1 MLLWCFSCVSD
12 LGMLI
17 DTASTMSNSDL
28 DAMPAQAFERHIEK
42 IENENKELAR
52 KLQGRSV
59 LMKNSACLTLS
70 TVLSIGNLGL
80 TTLLFFF

>member
-1 MLLWCFSCVSD
+1 MVFQLCLRPETTRETVVNVAVWCFSCVSD

-42 IENENKELAR
+42 IEAENKELAR
-52 KLQGRSV
+52 KLQGRD
-59 LMKNSACLTLS
+59 LC
-70 TVLSIGNLGL
+70 
-80 TTLLFFF
+80 

>member
-1 MLLWCFSCVSD
+1 MLLWCSSCVSD

-59 LMKNSACLTLS
+59 LMKHSLPLS
-70 TVLSIGNLGL
+70 TVWSVGNLGF
-80 TTLLFFF
+80 TTLLFYLSL